1 MSAKIHAVAV
11 RLNVAR
17 PVCHMLLGHHAK
29 PSHRMAV
36 GVIVM
41 SVGVVIAKAA
51 AGIHYEILSLMVDG
65 CGYAIHALGTT
76 PFIEWLADRVKRE
89 GDDS

>member
-1 MSAKIHAVAV
+1 MSAKIHAITV

-17 PVCHMLLGHHAK
+17 PVCHLLLGHQAK

-36 GVIVM
+36 GAAVM
-41 SVGVVIAKAA
+41 AVGVMIAKAA
-51 AGIHYEILSLMVDG
+51 HGIEYEFLSMIVDG

-76 PFIEWLADRVKRE
+76 PFIEWLAERVKQE
-89 GDDS
+89 DAQ